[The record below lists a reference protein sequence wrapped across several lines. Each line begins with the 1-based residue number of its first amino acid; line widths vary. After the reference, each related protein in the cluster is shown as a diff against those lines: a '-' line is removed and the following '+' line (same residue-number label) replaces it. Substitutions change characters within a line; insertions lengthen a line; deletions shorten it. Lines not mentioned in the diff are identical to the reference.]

1 MEILSYILSAIGFA
15 AVVTASLL
23 KGKKMKQILFLVFCG
38 NFLYATS
45 YLVGGSGLNGAASCY
60 LGGVTAIINYF
71 YDAKG
76 KPIPKWLTALYAA
89 AFILVNLWVGG
100 FNLLVLLAIV
110 ATLCFVLCIGQAN
123 GKRFRFWTAFNLVLW
138 CVYDVLTASYGTLL
152 AHIGQLAFTV
162 LGMVLHDR
170 KQRSGS

>member
-1 MEILSYILSAIGFA
+1 MEFLSYVLSALGFA
-15 AVVTASLL
+15 SVVTASLL
-23 KGKKMKQILFLVFCG
+23 KGKKMKQILLLVFCG

-45 YLVGGSGLNGAASCY
+45 YLVGGSGLNGAVSCY